1 MARSVQLFATIHLV
15 LMGLSHVLR
24 PDAWTEF
31 FLLLKR
37 QGRAGSFVHGFLTLA
52 FGSVIVVFH
61 PIWHGVPMLL
71 TLLGWAYMLKAAV
84 VFLFPRLGER
94 SLSFVTTERP
104 RMFATPGVILTA
116 IGMVL
121 GYDLLR

>member
-1 MARSVQLFATIHLV
+1 MTRSVQLFATIHLV
-15 LMGLSHVLR
+15 LMGLSHVLH

-61 PIWHGVPMLL
+61 PIWHGIPMLL
-71 TLLGWAYMLKAAV
+71 TLLGWAYMVKAVV

-94 SLSFVTTERP
+94 SLSFVSAERP
-104 RMFATPGVILTA
+104 RMFAAPGVILTA